1 VALNIDPSRPLR
13 TIPQLTALLEAIDG
27 AEPGDE
33 SFAVEWKRT
42 LELNKAS
49 GRFAIAKCILGMG
62 NRAVEAAGR
71 SFGGLGYMV
80 VGMEPRNVVGMPS
93 IDYADLQPQIE
104 AYTGEDGPSW
114 SPQQVT
120 YEGQNILVI
129 TVEAPADG
137 DRIHPLRKSYQSDQR
152 GERGHDKG
160 AILVRHHAMTEP
172 ATVADIRELERRLLA
187 GQPSVEA
194 IDDIVATP
202 SGAVQVIQVTDD
214 AVNKRQT
221 EEEEAFPPQADVTS
235 GPASTPFGLPTF
247 KVNTTPQAERERYE
261 RERVRYLHAF
271 NAALKPHSIRTA
283 VERHPAPFE
292 LAITNNSRTA
302 LQELEIRVTV
312 PEGVQIFGANDDLG
326 QMPRPPKPPSNS
338 VIASFQDNID
348 WQQHTSAALRA
359 NFDHFSISRKRRE
372 VTFTI
377 RSIHAGQTEKTDSVL
392 LVTGTGRISGEA
404 PSTRWDAEVHITA
417 SNRAD
422 AWHGS
427 VQLGPT
433 SSMLADGQLLP
444 RATIVT

>member
-1 VALNIDPSRPLR
+1 MALSIDPSRPLR
-13 TIPQLTALLEAIDG
+13 TIPQLTALLDAIDG

-33 SFAVEWKRT
+33 SFAVEWKCP

-49 GRFAIAKCILGMG
+49 GRFAIAKCILGMR

-120 YEGQNILVI
+120 CEGQNILVI
-129 TVEAPADG
+129 TVEAPAAG

-187 GQPSVEA
+187 GQPSVRA

-214 AVNKRQT
+214 AVKHRQT
-221 EEEEAFPPQADVTS
+221 EEEEAFPPQTDATS
-235 GPASTPFGLPTF
+235 GPASSPFGFPTF
-247 KVNTTPQAERERYE
+247 EINTTPREERERYE
-261 RERVRYLHAF
+261 RERVQYLRDF
-271 NAALKPHSIRTA
+271 NAALEPHAIRTA

-302 LQELEIRVTV
+302 LQELEIRVTM
-312 PEGVQIFGANDDLG
+312 PEGVLIFGANDDLG
-326 QMPRPPKPPSNS
+326 QMPRAPKPPSTS
-338 VIASFQDNID
+338 VFSLQDNID
-348 WQQHTSAALRA
+348 WQHHTSAALRA
-359 NFDHFSISRKRRE
+359 NFDHFSISRERRE
-372 VTFTI
+372 VTFTMK
-377 RSIHAGQTEKTDSVL
+377 SIHAGQTEHTDSVL
-392 LVTGTGRISGEA
+392 LVTGAGAISGDV
-404 PSTRWDAEVHITA
+404 PTTRWSAEVQITA

-427 VQLGPT
+427 AHLAPT
-433 SSMLADGQLLP
+433 SSVLSDRQLLP
-444 RATIVT
+444 GPTVVN

>member
-1 VALNIDPSRPLR
+1 MALNIDPSRPLR

-33 SFAVEWKRT
+33 SFAVEWKRP

-172 ATVADIRELERRLLA
+172 ATVADIRELERRLLS

-202 SGAVQVIQVTDD
+202 SGAVQVIEVTDD
-214 AVNKRQT
+214 AVKHRQT
-221 EEEEAFPPQADVTS
+221 KEEEAFPPQTDATS
-235 GPASTPFGLPTF
+235 GPASSPFGFPTF
-247 KVNTTPQAERERYE
+247 TINTTPRAERERYE
-261 RERVRYLHAF
+261 RERVQYLRDF
-271 NAALKPHSIRTA
+271 NAALKPHAIRTA

-302 LQELEIRVTV
+302 LQELEIRVTM
-312 PEGVQIFGANDDLG
+312 PEGILIFGANDDLG
-326 QMPRPPKPPSNS
+326 QMPRPPKPPSTS
-338 VIASFQDNID
+338 AFASLQENID
-348 WQQHTSAALRA
+348 WQHHTSAALRA
-359 NFDHFSISRKRRE
+359 NFEHFSISRGRRE
-372 VTFTI
+372 VTFTMK
-377 RSIHAGQTEKTDSVL
+377 SIHAGQTEHTDSVL
-392 LVTGTGRISGEA
+392 LVTGAGAISGDM
-404 PSTRWDAEVHITA
+404 PTRRWSVEVQITA

-427 VQLGPT
+427 AQLAPT
-433 SSMLADGQLLP
+433 SSVLSDRQLLP
-444 RATIVT
+444 GQTVVQ